1 MGQKTRPSPRE
12 GLVQYGVHTTPEIR
26 HLYHLGG
33 LPAHFRRNDWKAV
46 DRTRTDDL
54 LITSEPLYQ
63 LSYNGKHWQK
73 YTEISAKEQI
83 KSAHRVH
90 PMMRG
95 SIA

>member
-1 MGQKTRPSPRE
+1 MFNTAYIPRRKF
-12 GLVQYGVHTTPEIR
+12 GISTI
-26 HLYHLGG
+26 GG

-83 KSAHRVH
+83 KSAQRAH
-90 PMMRG
+90 PMMRVPT
-95 SIA
+95 A